1 MPDPSRTTGER
12 PAGFGLATAT
22 FVVISSMVGVGA
34 LTTSGLI
41 VASVGSNALML
52 AMWVVGGAI
61 AVCGALSLAE
71 LAAMLPRSGGEYV
84 FLNEAYGPRLAFL
97 AGWSSLL
104 IGFAAPIAAASS
116 ASADY
121 LLAPIA
127 LAKSVEP
134 IARIALASASIVVF
148 ATLHATSHRRTARAQ
163 GVVTI
168 LELVVL
174 GLFVIAGLVAGRGSW
189 GHLDDLPPFTVPL
202 AGKLVFSLVY
212 VSYGYTGWNAAA
224 YVAGEVVD
232 GRRRLPRAILLG
244 TLGVTVLYVGLNVVY
259 ALALPATEI
268 RRIVATEGADAVGPI
283 AERAARAIFGP
294 RWSDPFSVALGLIL
308 LATASAYLLTG
319 PRVMFAMAR
328 AGHFPS
334 PAGRLRSK
342 HGTPAIATAILAG
355 LSLAFLWTGSF
366 DAIVVYAGV
375 GLSLTS
381 ILSVSA
387 VYVLRVR
394 RPDLPRPFRVPF
406 YPVVPAIYL
415 VGTAAVVVVSFV
427 ERPVT
432 SGLALLSLLAALPAY
447 DLWTHRRGAGL
458 AGGGVGDKLFL
469 DESPTS
475 PLPPD

>member
-1 MPDPSRTTGER
+1 MSEPDPATGQGTNTPAM

-41 VASVGSNALML
+41 VAEVGSNALML
-52 AMWVVGGAI
+52 SLWAVGGVI

-71 LAAMLPRSGGEYV
+71 LAAMMPRSGGEYV
-84 FLNEAYGPRLAFL
+84 FLHEAYGPRLAFL

-104 IGFAAPIAAASS
+104 IGFAAPIAAATW
-116 ASADY
+116 AAADY
-121 LLAPIA
+121 LLSPFD
-127 LAKSVEP
+127 LAK
-134 IARIALASASIVVF
+134 
-148 ATLHATSHRRTARAQ
+148 ATLPLARLGVATIGILAFTTVHATSHRRTIRAQ
-163 GVVTI
+163 GLVTT

-174 GLFVIAGLVAGRGSW
+174 GLFIAAGLVLGRSRW
-189 GHLDDLPPFTVPL
+189 ANLVDLPPMTTPL

-244 TLGVTVLYVGLNVVY
+244 TAAVTLLYVGLNVVY

-268 RRIVATEGADAVGPI
+268 ARIVEAEGKDAVGPI
-283 AERAARAIFGP
+283 AERAARAFLGP
-294 RWSDPFSVALGLIL
+294 GWSDPFSIALGLIL
-308 LATASAYLLTG
+308 FATASAYLLTG

-334 PAGRLRSK
+334 VAGRLRAK
-342 HGTPAIATAILAG
+342 HGTPAVATIILAG
-355 LSLAFLWTGSF
+355 LALAFLWTGSF

-375 GLSLTS
+375 GLAIASL
-381 ILSVSA
+381 LSVSA

-394 RPDLPRPFRVPF
+394 RPDLPRPFRVPL
-406 YPVVPAIYL
+406 YPFVPAVYL
-415 VGTAAVVVVSFV
+415 IGTTAVVIVSFI
-427 ERPVT
+427 ERPLT
-432 SGLALLSLLAALPAY
+432 SSLALLSLLAALPAY
-447 DLWTHRRGAGL
+447 DLWIRYADNG
-458 AGGGVGDKLFL
+458 
-469 DESPTS
+469 E
-475 PLPPD
+475 